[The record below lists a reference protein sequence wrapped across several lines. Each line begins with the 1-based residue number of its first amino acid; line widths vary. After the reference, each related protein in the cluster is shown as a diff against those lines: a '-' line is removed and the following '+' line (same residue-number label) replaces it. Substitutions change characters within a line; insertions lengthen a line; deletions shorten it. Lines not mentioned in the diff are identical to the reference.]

1 MKPLPLF
8 LSLAALAAPALA
20 QTAAD
25 APPVCVK
32 DAGAGQS
39 TNWGPNYDL
48 YVKKI
53 FDLAKEKAGISQP
66 VLLIPT
72 QYRTIEGSPISA
84 LPKGTQV
91 KDGPL
96 PSDAIVY
103 GFGLFEIV
111 CDEAQLAT
119 FMLHEM
125 RHIKQDLGPTHFE
138 QVKACRKKMI
148 TDWANGTDTSAYPD
162 ADAAIKA
169 FMAQKGDEVQS
180 KCVLPREQ
188 EADAFAFATL
198 PKMGLKTSDGK
209 DPFGDA
215 RAQSFNNADK
225 WAKATNI
232 AAADPGHG
240 SLADRAKAGAK
251 AAAAEQKAHDD
262 MIERQRKAA
271 EAAAGMSIDPK
282 QFVPPQPPSN

>member
-8 LSLAALAAPALA
+8 LALAVLSAPALA

-25 APPVCVK
+25 SPPTCVK

-48 YVKKI
+48 YVKKV
-53 FDLAKEKAGISQP
+53 FDKAKEVAGVGQD

-125 RHIKQDLGPTHFE
+125 RHIKQGGKTHFE
-138 QVKACRKKMI
+138 QVKDCRKAMI
-148 TDWANGTDTSAYPD
+148 TAWANGTDMSAYPTT
-162 ADAAIKA
+162 DAAIKA
-169 FMAQKGDEVQS
+169 FMAQKGDEVQT

-198 PKMGLKTSDGK
+198 PKMGLKMSDGK

-232 AAADPGHG
+232 SAADPGHG

-251 AAAAEQKAHDD
+251 AAADEQKARDE
-262 MIERQRKAA
+262 MIERQRQAA
-271 EAAAGMSIDPK
+271 EKAGGMSIDPK
-282 QFVPPQPPSN
+282 QFVPPPSN